1 MIAMIL
7 IGATLGAVLFALI
20 LMAVPPKRSTIV
32 ELSRFYT
39 HYRGPDPTAAS
50 MPLGWSSGSSALAGR
65 RDRIGA
71 RVATGLAAH
80 GIGYTALR
88 HDLDLTGQSFPTF
101 MGRKVTAAVT
111 GFLIALLALSLLR
124 YLDNVPLPAG
134 APLAVALLAAAVA
147 FIAPDIDVRK
157 HATARRAE
165 FTEQLSIF
173 LDLVS
178 LRMAGH
184 AAAAA
189 ALPEAAQRGGGWPMM
204 LIRDTL
210 FRARLS
216 GQDEWDALRRLGERI
231 AVPQLRELGALV
243 KLVADDGAQVRAT
256 LTARAASMR
265 RARLAAEEAV
275 AGQRNQSM
283 RLAQM
288 LIAVGFMVFVGYPAF
303 VNINF

>member
-1 MIAMIL
+1 MAVV
-7 IGATLGAVLFALI
+7 GAALGAMLFSLI
-20 LMAVPPKRSTIV
+20 LKVVPPKRSAIV
-32 ELSRFYT
+32 ELGQFYA
-39 HYRGPDPTAAS
+39 HYRGSDTAMASSPTAS
-50 MPLGWSSGSSALAGR
+50 DTPG
-65 RDRIGA
+65 RIGA
-71 RVATGLAAH
+71 WASAELAKR
-80 GIGYTALR
+80 GIQYTSLR
-88 HDLDLTGQSFPTF
+88 HDLALTGQSFETLI
-101 MGRKVTAAVT
+101 GRKIVTSVS
-111 GFLIALLALSLLR
+111 GFLMGLVALATLRHLAG
-124 YLDNVPLPAG
+124 VGLPAG
-134 APLAVALLAAAVA
+134 ASLAVAAIAAVA
-147 FIAPDIDVRK
+147 LFVAPDLDVRK
-157 HATARRAE
+157 EATRRRAE

-178 LRMAGH
+178 LKMAGH

-216 GQDEWDALRRLGERI
+216 GQNEWDALGQLGERI
-231 AVPQLRELGALV
+231 AVPDLRELGALI

-265 RARLAAEEAV
+265 RARLAEEEGDAEE
-275 AGQRNQSM
+275 RNQSM
-283 RLAQM
+283 RLAHM